1 MGQGKTGGSAGGQG
15 GSAGSSDPFMSFLFG
30 SNWNGGGTSQ
40 VGTNPTT
47 TGMSSSPTGLSTTH
61 PTTGMTS
68 SPTGLPTTQPTP
80 TTNPFASP
88 SLTSLMGTVLG
99 GTALNNVNKAM
110 GVQQPTTGMTP
121 QQPTMGFGQP
131 VQQPVA
137 HPTTPTSGSSFAPGS
152 MASKLFGGS
161 GASIPG
167 SKYMKMPD
175 GSFQDPNNP
184 NNTYYGSQPPD
195 QQMGP
200 TNSELGYTPPDQQMG
215 PTNSELG
222 YTPSEGP
229 VAPTDNSQPTDNS
242 SYDYSQ
248 PDYSSYDYSQPADTS
263 GLDFSN
269 FDFGGGDW

>member
-47 TGMSSSPTGLSTTH
+47 TGMSSSPTGLS
-61 PTTGMTS
+61 
-68 SPTGLPTTQPTP
+68 TTQPTP

-137 HPTTPTSGSSFAPGS
+137 HPTTPTSG
-152 MASKLFGGS
+152 L
-161 GASIPG
+161 SIPG

-184 NNTYYGSQPPD
+184 NSTYYGSQ
-195 QQMGP
+195 
-200 TNSELGYTPPDQQMG
+200 PPDQQMG